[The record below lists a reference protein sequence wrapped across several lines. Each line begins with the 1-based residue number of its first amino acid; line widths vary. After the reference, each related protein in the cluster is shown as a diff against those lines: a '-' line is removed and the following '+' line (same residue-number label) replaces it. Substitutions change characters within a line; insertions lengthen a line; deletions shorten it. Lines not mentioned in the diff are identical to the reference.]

1 MINSMTGFASSE
13 QNTAQGKLLWELR
26 TVNHRYLESTFK
38 LPDGFRALE
47 PVLRECVGA
56 RLKRGKLDAVL
67 QFRPAA
73 SVTAALQVNAK
84 LADEV
89 IREAQVIETRME
101 APVSMNAMDVLRW
114 PGVVEQDATD
124 TKALYE
130 PASALLD
137 TALASLCDARAR
149 EGQRI
154 MALLEERLDQIAAL
168 VAQVREH
175 MPEVLEGIRTRVG
188 ERAKALE
195 TRIDDER
202 LEQELVL
209 LAQKMDVA
217 EELDRLDAHIEE
229 AREAFQTEGTV
240 GRRLDFLMQE
250 FNREANTLGSKSA
263 DPRTTKAAVDLKVLI
278 EQMREQVQNI
288 E

>member
-1 MINSMTGFASSE
+1 MISSMTGFASSE
-13 QNTAQGKLLWELR
+13 QSTEQGELLWELR

-38 LPDGFRALE
+38 LPDGFRGLE
-47 PVLRECVGA
+47 PELRELAGS
-56 RLKRGKLDAVL
+56 RLKRGKLDATL
-67 QFRPAA
+67 QFRPSA
-73 SVTAALQVNAK
+73 SVAAALTVNAQ

-89 IREAQVIETRME
+89 IREAEAIEGRME
-101 APVSMNAMDVLRW
+101 APVSMNAMDILNW
-114 PGVVEQDATD
+114 PGVVEQDAVD

-130 PASALLD
+130 PAAELLD
-137 TALASLCDARAR
+137 TTLTSLCDTRTR
-149 EGQRI
+149 EGKRI
-154 MALLEERLDQIAAL
+154 QILLEERLDQVAAL
-168 VAQVREH
+168 VGQVREH
-175 MPEVLEGIRTRVG
+175 MPEVLAGIRSRVG
-188 ERAKALE
+188 ERARDLE

-217 EELDRLDAHIEE
+217 EELDRLDAHIQE
-229 AREAFQTEGTV
+229 ARETFGTKGAV

-278 EQMREQVQNI
+278 EQMREQVQNV